1 MARSGRRSLRPRH
14 DERLSSRRA
23 EHTQGKPGAQLI
35 CPKPVFDS
43 DRPQGESEP
52 LEPRSPLKHAGCSR
66 WVLRRR
72 EWHKHQIYRPY
83 NWWRRGRN
91 LRRQSSQ
98 SSVLQRW
105 GARQLLFPVLD
116 PAAKSRWSPSA
127 ARSSAYGGG
136 HQRVHIYALSLRHP
150 EAARCAS
157 TRPIV

>member
-14 DERLSSRRA
+14 DERLSSRCA

-52 LEPRSPLKHAGCSR
+52 LEHRSPLKHAGCSR

-72 EWHKHQIYRPY
+72 GWHKHQIYRPY

-105 GARQLLFPVLD
+105 GATVALPC
-116 PAAKSRWSPSA
+116 AGSRGQEQMVPKC
-127 ARSSAYGGG
+127 SSIF
-136 HQRVHIYALSLRHP
+136 RVR
-150 EAARCAS
+150 RWAS
-157 TRPIV
+157 TSTSTRCRFDILRLRGAHQLAP